1 MFKAYHIK
9 WGILISLAFSIAG
22 FLQGS
27 KPFEFDPL
35 PVLGGYI
42 IFSLCNVFGCWF
54 IHHYFILHSFNKIGN
69 ITKGIISNI
78 IAICIILFL
87 DYLLRLFNA
96 MPSLDI
102 PRGFYGT
109 NNPQDAVFRLVASS
123 FISMF
128 IYFIIYNIQ
137 INITLQKSK
146 LENELLKQAQLRAQ
160 LLSLQQQVSPHFLF
174 NSLSTLK
181 TITPD
186 QETKIYVIQLANVY
200 RYLLSFN
207 EHHLASVKD
216 EIAFM
221 KSYLYILQ
229 ERFEHALQVS
239 INVPDEFLSYYI
251 PPLSLQL
258 LIENAIKHNVISP
271 EQPLHIRIYTDQTPA
286 ITIENSYQPKLSVE
300 ESTGKGLQNIK
311 DRYHLLGRKEIEVL
325 NNNNLFKVTLP
336 LLQS

>member
-1 MFKAYHIK
+1 MFKTYHIK
-9 WGILISLAFSIAG
+9 WGILLFTAFAIIG
-22 FLQGS
+22 FLQRSDHFG
-27 KPFEFDPL
+27 FDQL
-35 PVLGGYI
+35 PVLGKDI
-42 IFSLCNVFGCWF
+42 VFSFCNVFGCWF
-54 IHHYFILHSFNKIGN
+54 IHHYFILHPFKKLGN
-69 ITKGIISNI
+69 VPKGIISNI
-78 IAICIILFL
+78 IAVSTVVFL
-87 DYLLRLFNA
+87 DYLLTLSNV
-96 MPSLDI
+96 MPSHSNT
-102 PRGFYGT
+102 PGF
-109 NNPQDAVFRLVASS
+109 NNGRDAIFNLTASS
-123 FISMF
+123 FISVF

-146 LENELLKQAQLRAQ
+146 LEYELLKQAQLKAQ

-181 TITPD
+181 TIAPD
-186 QETKIYVIQLANVY
+186 QETKTYVIQLANVY

-229 ERFEHALQVS
+229 ERFEQALQIS
-239 INVPDEFLSYYI
+239 IQVPDVFLGYYI

-271 EQPLHIRIYTDQTPA
+271 EQPLHIRIYTDQTPSL
-286 ITIENSYQPKLSVE
+286 TVENSYQPKLSVE

-311 DRYHLLGRKEIEVL
+311 DRYHLLGGKEIGVFRHD
-325 NNNNLFKVTLP
+325 NLFKVILP